1 MSVKFSLCTL
11 EERGSSSMLYIT
23 EDDATD
29 EGASL
34 FTVSVRRG
42 ATDPAYYS
50 PIVYF
55 DVDEPSTLQERE
67 QCFCD
72 LSL

>member
-11 EERGSSSMLYIT
+11 EERGSSTMLYIT

-42 ATDPAYYS
+42 ATDPDRKS
-50 PIVYF
+50 V
-55 DVDEPSTLQERE
+55 V
-67 QCFCD
+67 
-72 LSL
+72 